1 LIVIVES
8 ITPGV
13 FVVVLKGGSWIGPS
27 LELNGGRGAPA
38 GTIEVIE
45 VRIRSLTPGLIE

>member
-1 LIVIVES
+1 VEL
-8 ITPGV
+8 ITPAV
-13 FVVVLKGGSWIGPS
+13 FVAVLKGGSWIGPS
-27 LELNGGRGAPA
+27 VEGDGAKGAA